1 MAYYAV
7 TLPEGEP
14 TQVILKESS
23 KGTQVAVQPKGV
35 SMNAILEKKVGVL
48 PEISVNLLLIV
59 NVNSRLNRLLA
70 LVPYGN
76 LLRT

>member
-1 MAYYAV
+1 M
-7 TLPEGEP
+7 
-14 TQVILKESS
+14 LKESS